1 MLTVNKIVVIGL
13 GYVGFPLALA
23 FAVEFENVVGYDSDA
38 SKISQLKQGLDPSK
52 GIENNSLSSSR
63 LRVTSS
69 ESDLHNGDVYII
81 AVPTPVND
89 AHIPDLSCL
98 IRASELVGRVMSKG
112 AVICYESTVYPGVT
126 EEICAPVIANIS
138 GLSWGSD
145 FTVGY
150 SPERVNPGDKLNK
163 LENVVKI
170 VCGED
175 TKTRDFLAELYG
187 SIVKAGIYTA
197 PSIKIGEAAKVI
209 ENIQRDLNI
218 ALMNELAMIFD
229 RMNINTADVLEAAGT
244 KWNFLR
250 FYPGLVGGH
259 CIGVDPYYLTY
270 KAEEIGYIPQ
280 VILAGRR
287 VNDGMGKY
295 IAQKTIKLLCKSGLE
310 KISETRI
317 GILGLTFKEN
327 VPDIRNSKVMDIF
340 YELKEYGIHAILV
353 HDPLANQEDAAQQYG
368 ITLSDWAEIKEM
380 DAVILAVAHDY
391 YRQKGL
397 PGISERVKKYTG
409 VLVDVKSIFKNMVKT
424 SDTFSYWNL

>member
-13 GYVGFPLALA
+13 GYVGLPLALA
-23 FAVEFENVVGYDSDA
+23 FAGEFENVVGYDSDA
-38 SKISQLKQGLDPSK
+38 SKISKLKHGLDPS
-52 GIENNSLSSSR
+52 GEIEAGSLASSR
-63 LRVTSS
+63 LQVTSD

-89 AHIPDLSCL
+89 AHIPDLSYL
-98 IRASELVGRVMSKG
+98 IRASELVGRVIPKG
-112 AVICYESTVYPGVT
+112 AVVCYESTVYPGVT

-150 SPERVNPGDKLNK
+150 SPERVNPGDSINK
-163 LENVVKI
+163 LETVVKI

-175 TKTRDFLAELYG
+175 LKTRNFLAELYG
-187 SIVKAGIYTA
+187 SIVKAGIHIA
-197 PSIKIGEAAKVI
+197 PSIKVGEAAKVI
-209 ENIQRDLNI
+209 ENIQRDINI
-218 ALMNELAMIFD
+218 SLMNELAMIFD
-229 RMNINTADVLEAAGT
+229 RMNINTADVLEAAET

-280 VILAGRR
+280 VILAGRK

-295 IAQKTIKLLCKSGLE
+295 IAQKTIKLICKSGLE
-310 KISETRI
+310 KISDTRI

-327 VPDIRNSKVMDIF
+327 LSDIRNSKVVDIF
-340 YELKEYGIHAILV
+340 HELKEYGISGILV
-353 HDPLANQEDAAQQYG
+353 HDPLANKEDAIQKYG
-368 ITLSDWAEIKEM
+368 ITLCDWTDIKEL

-397 PGISERVKKYTG
+397 SCILERLKKHTG
-409 VLVDVKSIFKNMVKT
+409 VLVDVKTMFKNMVKT
-424 SDTFSYWNL
+424 SDAFSYWNL